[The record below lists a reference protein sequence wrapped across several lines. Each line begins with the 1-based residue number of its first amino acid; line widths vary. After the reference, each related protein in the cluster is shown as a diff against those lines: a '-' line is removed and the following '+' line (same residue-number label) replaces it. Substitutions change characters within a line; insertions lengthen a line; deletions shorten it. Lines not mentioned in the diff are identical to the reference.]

1 MCRQSGTE
9 MTGSKNPQRRSKATQ
24 PKKARKARQRK
35 KARARVVFD
44 APERKPRP
52 NKKTIYLTDEHA
64 FRLSALAAMS
74 SLNGRKYE
82 QSSIVEEALT
92 LWFEQADL
100 PSEFTVKLD
109 M

>member
-9 MTGSKNPQRRSKATQ
+9 MTGSKNPRRRSKAT
-24 PKKARKARQRK
+24 QRK

-64 FRLSALAAMS
+64 FRLTALAAMS

-100 PSEFTVKLD
+100 PSEFTVKLGA
-109 M
+109 

>member
-1 MCRQSGTE
+1 
-9 MTGSKNPQRRSKATQ
+9 MTSSKSPRRRGKAG
-24 PKKARKARQRK
+24 QRK
-35 KARARVVFD
+35 KARARIVLD
-44 APERKPRP
+44 APQPKPRP
-52 NKKTIYLTDEHA
+52 NKKTIYFTDEHA

-109 M
+109 S